1 MISKLAKAQES
12 WFFKIIFA
20 GVAVSFISLFGVTG
34 YISSASQNQT
44 VVNVGGLKTS
54 QSAFSYRLNKEVSAI
69 RNIAGDDFDLTE
81 EMQNAVAENIL
92 KQIIDESVLD
102 KSMMKNNIHFPK
114 AFIQQILFSR
124 PEFQNPLNG
133 QFNPEAF
140 RRFLSTSGMSEDDYV
155 AMIRRLLA
163 RKLLV
168 TDLVEPINVPSTLVN
183 AINKMDNQRKSFK
196 YVLISPENVKI
207 ERQITDDEVMQYYT
221 DFGEQFMIAEKRD
234 VNVLYVPNDVI
245 LKKYVLTDDLV
256 KEYFESNKKDL
267 DQPEK
272 RNVMQMVFLNKETAE
287 DAYNQVKSGAD
298 FIETAVKL
306 NAENANEPTLGV
318 VEYDELAEGL
328 ADKTFELEVNTPEL
342 IEVADSWQVIMVKEI
357 IPAKE
362 ANFEELKPE
371 IERIL
376 SEENLYDAL
385 RDARAEIDD
394 ATNAGQTLDEIA
406 KNFGTEVIEIKGIS
420 EETLIDNAPEK
431 IANIVKSLDF
441 NENVF
446 SYGLDEIS
454 SAEEFDE
461 GIAVISV
468 KNIID
473 AHMPEVEEIRDEI
486 IKLWTAQ
493 EKNAIAKET
502 AENIVIDIEDGSD
515 INDAAKARN
524 LETYRS
530 EPISRNETF
539 AGLSASDISDLFLA
553 ELGNVKIYEK
563 QGNNFV
569 IAVLSETIDYVSNE
583 ADEQSLS
590 EVEARARNSMVSDMI
605 ENMLKSYANDF
616 KIEVDYRRA
625 GFSE

>member
-69 RNIAGDDFDLTE
+69 RNIAGDDFDLTD

-298 FIETAVKL
+298 FKETAVEL

>member
-357 IPAKE
+357 VPAKE

-406 KNFGTEVIEIKGIS
+406 KNFGVEVIEIKGIS

-539 AGLSASDISDLFLA
+539 ASLSASDISDLFLA